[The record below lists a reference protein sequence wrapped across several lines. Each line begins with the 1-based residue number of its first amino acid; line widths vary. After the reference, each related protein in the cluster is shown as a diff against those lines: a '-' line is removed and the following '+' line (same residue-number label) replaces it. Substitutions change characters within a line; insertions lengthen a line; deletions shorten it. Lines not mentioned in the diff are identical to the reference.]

1 MGKQIESIYNFLQ
14 ISNLIATSGQPKE
27 EQFSAIKNSGYQVV
41 INLGLISSS
50 GALSNE
56 KQLVNSL
63 GMEYIH
69 VPVIWDKPEITEFPK
84 FASVMQANSDKKVF
98 VHCIAN
104 KRVSAFMYLF
114 RYLCQGMTQEDAEKD
129 LHKIWIPNDI
139 WQKFISEAIAKYSK
153 P

>member
-1 MGKQIESIYNFLQ
+1 MESIYNFLQ
-14 ISNLIATSGQPKE
+14 ISNLIATSGQPTE
-27 EQFSAIKNSGYQVV
+27 EQFSAVKNSGYQVV

-50 GALSNE
+50 RALSNE
-56 KQLVNSL
+56 KQLVHSL

-69 VPVIWDKPEITEFPK
+69 IPVVWDKPEITEFSQ
-84 FASVMQANSDKKVF
+84 FASVMQVNSDKKVF

-114 RYLCQGMTQEDAEKD
+114 RYLCQGMTPEDIEKD

-139 WQKFISEAIAKYSK
+139 WQQFIGEVIAKYS
-153 P
+153 